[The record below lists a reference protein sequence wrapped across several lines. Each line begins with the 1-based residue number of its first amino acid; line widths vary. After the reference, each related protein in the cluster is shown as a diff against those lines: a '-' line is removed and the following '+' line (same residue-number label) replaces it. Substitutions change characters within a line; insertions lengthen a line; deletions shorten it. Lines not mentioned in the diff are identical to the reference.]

1 MFEVHSFGINFCLA
15 VLLWATRGS
24 RGPSESLQRAA
35 WELGLTETVHQA
47 PINAPVQSQMEQT
60 NSALPLTIQIT
71 PLGTH
76 LALRPC
82 DSYK

>member
-1 MFEVHSFGINFCLA
+1 MFEVDRFGTSFCLA
-15 VLLWATRGS
+15 VLFSATRGS
-24 RGPSESLQRAA
+24 RGPSKSLQKAA

-71 PLGTH
+71 PLGT
-76 LALRPC
+76 LGSQAL
-82 DSYK
+82 